1 MYAVL
6 GNEFVR
12 SITQVF
18 GPFLKTDYYYIV
30 VRGRYF
36 LFRNYWKVISVVS
49 LFIFMGYHRHIMGY
63 GIYIYIYIV
72 YCRIYIYIY

>member
-30 VRGRYF
+30 VRGRIICYSAIIG
-36 LFRNYWKVISVVS
+36 K
-49 LFIFMGYHRHIMGY
+49 
-63 GIYIYIYIV
+63 
-72 YCRIYIYIY
+72 

>member
-1 MYAVL
+1 MLWSGGAVERLMYAVL

-36 LFRNYWKVISVVS
+36 LFRNYWKVISVV
-49 LFIFMGYHRHIMGY
+49 IHIY
-63 GIYIYIYIV
+63 GIP
-72 YCRIYIYIY
+72 